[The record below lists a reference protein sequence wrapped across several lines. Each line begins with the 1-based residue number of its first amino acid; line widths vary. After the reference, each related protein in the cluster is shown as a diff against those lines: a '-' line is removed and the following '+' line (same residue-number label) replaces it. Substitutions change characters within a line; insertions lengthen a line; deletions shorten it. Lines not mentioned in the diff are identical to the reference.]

1 MYLGLLAGLT
11 IPWLYKLTFVTGFG
25 ATQEKAVLVLSRL
38 VSVVIFATGAAPGFL
53 VREHVP
59 KEMEEKLTFWTSLR
73 TAMRNRPFALI
84 LTGYCVVLKLCGYQD
99 NVTPSD
105 ATNTAMK
112 LTFILIPS
120 LTLFVAI
127 LIFRKYPITRQRAER
142 TRALL
147 AERLAAPSP

>member
-1 MYLGLLAGLT
+1 M
-11 IPWLYKLTFVTGFG
+11 
-25 ATQEKAVLVLSRL
+25 LVLPCL

-53 VREHVP
+53 VREHLP

-84 LTGYCVVLKLCGYQD
+84 LTGGVVLKLCGYQD

-127 LIFRKYPITRQRAER
+127 PIFRKYPITRQRAER